1 MGRVFVTMAWAVGA
15 LLLLSSCSAI
25 SMVDTWRN
33 PTAGTP
39 RIQKVL
45 VASLDKNAENRRVIE
60 DILVGEFSRSGIQA
74 IPSYTVL
81 AGNRRPNR
89 RVLLQTGS
97 REGADGLLLVQ
108 TVRVE
113 RQTDVQP
120 GYISSTPDYY
130 YPRFSPGWGGYGY
143 GGYGGYGSGW
153 GGYGLGGYRGYGP
166 YGGTTWFEPPRAYSY
181 NVATVQVNLFTAPQG
196 IMVWAASMETLEPD
210 RVVKVSK
217 ELAELLKESLGKEG
231 LL

>member
-33 PTAGTP
+33 PAAGTP

-89 RVLLQTGS
+89 RALLQTGS

-113 RQTDVQP
+113 RQTEVQP
-120 GYISSTPDYY
+120 GYISSSPDYY
-130 YPRFSPGWGGYGY
+130 YPRFSP
-143 GGYGGYGSGW
+143 GW

-196 IMVWAASMETLEPD
+196 IMIWAASMETLEPD
-210 RVVKVSK
+210 RVVKVTK